1 MVVLQ
6 IAMFLVC
13 SWEEVSLGSFY
24 SAILAA
30 LSEHISFFLG
40 GGDNFQEFQHHFHL
54 YSVGQSFVF

>member
-30 LSEHISFFLG
+30 LSEYISFFG
-40 GGDNFQEFQHHFHL
+40 GG
-54 YSVGQSFVF
+54 GG